1 MLENLS
7 QSNAYLQNKSAKL
20 IIVIKTVCDY
30 SIYDALS
37 SIQYYYYTAAENRVQ
52 YFTSM

>member
-7 QSNAYLQNKSAKL
+7 QSNAYLQNKSANNYCYQNS
-20 IIVIKTVCDY
+20 VTDY
-30 SIYDALS
+30 SIYGALS